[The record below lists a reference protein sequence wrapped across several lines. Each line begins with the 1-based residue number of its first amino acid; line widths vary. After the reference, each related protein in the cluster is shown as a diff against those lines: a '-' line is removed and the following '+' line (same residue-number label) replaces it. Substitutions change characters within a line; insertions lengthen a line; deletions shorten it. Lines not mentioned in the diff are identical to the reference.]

1 MEKVVIKYQS
11 FDNSD
16 SGGINNLF
24 GRWEADIHLTDR
36 HPKHTKVFENL
47 KDAGQWMEKQGYK
60 AVGGP
65 EPPYYMSFDLD
76 NLRASLENVK
86 SFEFTTNKYRVIALL
101 EERLAELE
109 AEEKQKETHHV

>member
-24 GRWEADIHLTDR
+24 GRWEADIHLSDR
-36 HPKHTKVFENL
+36 HPKQTKVFENL
-47 KDAGQWMEKQGYK
+47 KDAELWMEEQGYK

-65 EPPYYMSFDLD
+65 EPPHYMLMSLEE
-76 NLRASLENVK
+76 LRAALRRVK
-86 SFEFTTNKYRVIALL
+86 KFQYVTNKNRVIAIL
-101 EERLAELE
+101 EERIAELE